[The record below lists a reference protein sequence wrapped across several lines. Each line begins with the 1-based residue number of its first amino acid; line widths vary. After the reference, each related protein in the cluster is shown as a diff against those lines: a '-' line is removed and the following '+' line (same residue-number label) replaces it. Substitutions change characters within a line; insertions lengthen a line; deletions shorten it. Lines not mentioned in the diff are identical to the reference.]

1 MAYSV
6 ILDPFCGGNIS
17 IGVPWFVN
25 SLSLGNFLVF
35 GAGSLAGSV
44 LCCTQSLV
52 CLVCCA
58 APRASP
64 HPTNMHCLESTQPM
78 VQADL
83 PAIPHSQ
90 STLKEFFFSES
101 LDTAS
106 DSINICLEPGIYLQ
120 MRLLAPI
127 ALPLSHFVVDATKNI
142 SAKKL

>member
-1 MAYSV
+1 
-6 ILDPFCGGNIS
+6 
-17 IGVPWFVN
+17 
-25 SLSLGNFLVF
+25 
-35 GAGSLAGSV
+35 
-44 LCCTQSLV
+44 
-52 CLVCCA
+52 
-58 APRASP
+58 
-64 HPTNMHCLESTQPM
+64 M

-127 ALPLSHFVVDATKNI
+127 ALPLSHFVVDATEKTFQQNETQNTPGLP
-142 SAKKL
+142 S

>member
-6 ILDPFCGGNIS
+6 ILDLFCGGNTS
-17 IGVPWFVN
+17 VGVPWGVN
-25 SLSLGNFLVF
+25 SLSLGNFFSPWLGGSL

-106 DSINICLEPGIYLQ
+106 DSINICLEPGIFC
-120 MRLLAPI
+120 RCVFKLLS
-127 ALPLSHFVVDATKNI
+127 LFRCHVCR
-142 SAKKL
+142 

>member
-1 MAYSV
+1 
-6 ILDPFCGGNIS
+6 
-17 IGVPWFVN
+17 
-25 SLSLGNFLVF
+25 
-35 GAGSLAGSV
+35 
-44 LCCTQSLV
+44 
-52 CLVCCA
+52 
-58 APRASP
+58 
-64 HPTNMHCLESTQPM
+64 M

-127 ALPLSHFVVDATKNI
+127 ALPLSHFVVDATKKTFQQ
-142 SAKKL
+142 KKHVFYWTLGHGQRLTEAP

>member
-1 MAYSV
+1 
-6 ILDPFCGGNIS
+6 
-17 IGVPWFVN
+17 
-25 SLSLGNFLVF
+25 
-35 GAGSLAGSV
+35 
-44 LCCTQSLV
+44 
-52 CLVCCA
+52 
-58 APRASP
+58 
-64 HPTNMHCLESTQPM
+64 M

-142 SAKKL
+142 SAKKLKKKHIFLTDPGPRTAAD